1 MKKKSDE
8 LKADFKKLED
18 VANAAKVVSASEHLP
33 QPLGPKLPKPGDEAE
48 EQSAVVEPGA
58 ASTNEEGA
66 TDAVAV
72 PANTIGRPDFD
83 EVAIAAMTKDVIA
96 NHMVDRHILPQA
108 RESES
113 ALAAEW
119 NATVV
124 TFVEAFNHELAD
136 DLVEE
141 EDWASSHSL
150 DLAGPAAQSVRA
162 WWMMQQAASAVQAL
176 MQLCIATGFGALA
189 DSGLRFVHAKSQQL
203 DAGSSS
209 PSKCDNTKKLFLSS
223 LTPITG
229 CEEVIMFFNGR
240 VSAVPMAIPVNFKG
254 SNKTRFYMESTF
266 AKNHGYQLAVTPV
279 TDAANFD
286 GFGFVPVDASVSK
299 PNTTTR
305 ACCRSELLIS
315 VMCCMSPI
323 DFVEFNS
330 LCFSM

>member
-1 MKKKSDE
+1 
-8 LKADFKKLED
+8 
-18 VANAAKVVSASEHLP
+18 
-33 QPLGPKLPKPGDEAE
+33 
-48 EQSAVVEPGA
+48 
-58 ASTNEEGA
+58 
-66 TDAVAV
+66 
-72 PANTIGRPDFD
+72 
-83 EVAIAAMTKDVIA
+83 MTKDVIA

-136 DLVEE
+136 DLVDE

-150 DLAGPAAQSVRA
+150 DLAGPAAQSARA
-162 WWMMQQAASAVQAL
+162 WWLTQQAASAVQSFTQCC
-176 MQLCIATGFGALA
+176 MATTGSGALA

-203 DAGSSS
+203 DDGSGS
-209 PSKCDNTKKLFLSS
+209 PSKFQNTKKLFLSS
-223 LTPITG
+223 LAPITG

-266 AKNHGYQLAVTPV
+266 AKAHGYRLAVTPV
-279 TDAANFD
+279 ADAANFD